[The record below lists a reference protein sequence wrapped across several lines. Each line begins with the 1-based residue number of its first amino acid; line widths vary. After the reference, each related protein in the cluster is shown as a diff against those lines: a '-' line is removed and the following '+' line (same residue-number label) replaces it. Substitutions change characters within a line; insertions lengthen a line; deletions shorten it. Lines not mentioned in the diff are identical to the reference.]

1 MMYQYKYPRASIT
14 VDSLVFMKE
23 NDALMLLLIKRK
35 NDPFKDC
42 WAFPGG
48 FLDMDE
54 TLETAVGRELEEET
68 CLKGIEFTQLK
79 TYSSLDRDPRG
90 RTISTAFIGFTTL
103 DNCQVKGADDAAEAK
118 WFNTNNL
125 PSLAFDHKEIIED
138 ALKRIHSL

>member
-1 MMYQYKYPRASIT
+1 MYQYEYPRASIT

-23 NDALMLLLIKRK
+23 KEELMLLLIKRK
-35 NDPFKDC
+35 NNPFKDC

-54 TLETAVGRELEEET
+54 TLETAVSRELEEET
-68 CLKGIEFTQLK
+68 GLKEIEFRQLK

-90 RTISTAFIGFTTL
+90 RTISTAFIGFTNA
-103 DNCQVKGADDAAEAK
+103 DNCKVQGADDAAEAR
-118 WFNTNNL
+118 WFNTSDL

-138 ALKRIHSL
+138 ALKVIQNY

>member
-1 MMYQYKYPRASIT
+1 
-14 VDSLVFMKE
+14 MKE

>member
-1 MMYQYKYPRASIT
+1 MYQYEYPRASIT

>member
-1 MMYQYKYPRASIT
+1 MYQYKYPRASIT

>member
-1 MMYQYKYPRASIT
+1 MMYQYEYPRASIT